1 MFFHDI
7 GKPACYIRRYSKI
20 AKRDIDSFFNHNL
33 MSEKIADRVLPL
45 LDFDKNQQ
53 EIMKLLIKEHDI
65 FMFIKLQD
73 DYNKHHKTLTF
84 QLIKDYVKKYSEYGN
99 GIEIFKLL
107 LKVGRADSLAQNPE
121 MTKSSFDLLDAME
134 KMLEDYEKDII
145 LGNREDNI

>member
-1 MFFHDI
+1 M
-7 GKPACYIRRYSKI
+7 K
-20 AKRDIDSFFNHNL
+20 
-33 MSEKIADRVLPL
+33 KIADRVLPL

-65 FMFIKLQD
+65 FMFITLQD

-84 QLIKDYVKKYSEYGN
+84 QLIEDYVKKYSEYGN